1 MDIYD
6 DMRQALKQEL
16 ADNSEQGT
24 IRYIH
29 PGAPTGPSYDP
40 QPGAP
45 TAYDVLGVVRG
56 VSQKYVDGTYVTATD
71 QQATLAVFDRQPTN
85 EGVLEVDGVER
96 QIIRVDNLPGAG
108 TPCGFRVF
116 IKG

>member
-1 MDIYD
+1 MNIYD
-6 DMRQALKQEL
+6 DMREALQQEL

-29 PGAPTGPSYDP
+29 PGEPTGPDYDP
-40 QPGAP
+40 QPGTP
-45 TAYDVLGVVRG
+45 TAYPVLGVVRG
-56 VSQKYVDGTYVTATD
+56 VSQKYIDGTYVKATD
-71 QQATLAVFDRQPTN
+71 QQATLAAFERAPTT

-108 TPCGFRVF
+108 SAVGHRVF